1 MSGTVSKRG
10 AEIDRLISRVRP
22 YLDRSD
28 TWDVLINPPRLEG
41 EGCMVWV
48 DAAGGGLSKT
58 DLVLDPD
65 YVANVNRS
73 IASELNLYFDRE
85 HPILMCELP
94 RDGSRVTAIGSPIT
108 KHGPALCLRK
118 PSSQLFSLRDYIRAR
133 SLDGPHPPA
142 KAVADWPVSG
152 HFAAIEYA
160 VVNGKPILIV
170 GSNAAGKTTFAN
182 AVLLEAREWLANR
195 RLLVIEDLPELHP
208 DALPENVLRVQPNE
222 ELGITDGH
230 LLRLALRVRTD
241 GIIVAELLRAE
252 AAYRFLEAMNTGN
265 RASLTTIHANDAH
278 GGLVRCE
285 TLMEQMPGIEVSPT
299 TIASA
304 FDLVVFV
311 TKLPDG
317 SRRITE
323 VARVNRAIAR
333 GQYDLTHFE
342 VDLSP
347 TILEREIA

>member
-1 MSGTVSKRG
+1 MNGTVSKRG

-22 YLDRSD
+22 YLDRFD
-28 TWDVLINPPRLEG
+28 TWDVLINPPRRIG
-41 EGCMVWV
+41 EGCLVWV
-48 DAAGGGLSKT
+48 DAAGGGLTKT

-118 PSSQLFSLRDYIRAR
+118 PSSQLFSLRDYIRAG

-142 KAVADWPVSG
+142 KAVGDWPVSG
-152 HFAAIEYA
+152 HFAAIQYA

-182 AVLLEAREWLANR
+182 AVLLEAREQIANR

-208 DALPENVLRVQPNE
+208 DALPENVLRVQPSA
-222 ELGITDGH
+222 ELGITEGH
-230 LLRLALRVRTD
+230 LVRLALRVRTD
-241 GIIVAELLRAE
+241 GIIVAELLGAE
-252 AAYRFLEAMNTGN
+252 AAYRFMEAMNRGS
-265 RASLTTIHANDAH
+265 RASLTTIHGNSCLS
-278 GGLVRCE
+278 GLVQLE
-285 TLMEQMPGIEVSPT
+285 AFQEQMPGIEVSPS
-299 TIASA
+299 TIGSA
-304 FDLVVFV
+304 IDLAVFI

-323 VARVNRAIAR
+323 VARVNRALAR
-333 GQYDLTHFE
+333 GQYDLTYFE
-342 VDLSP
+342 VDLCP
-347 TILEREIA
+347 TILERGST